1 MIHILDKHS
10 CCGCEAC
17 VQTCPKHCISF
28 EEDEEGFRYPEVDG
42 TSCIDCGLCE
52 KVCPVLHQAESI
64 TPLHVYAAKNKCEEE
79 LMASSSGGLFI
90 LIAKKIISEGGVV
103 FGAKF
108 NEKWEVEHAYAETEE
123 GLKAF
128 MGSKYVQSRIG
139 NCYKE
144 AKTFLLSRRK
154 VLFTGTSCQIAGL
167 KNFLGK
173 DYDNLLTV
181 DVICHGVPSPK
192 VWRKYLE
199 EMKDKARRA
208 KNSVSFHSILSSR
221 KAMPSDGEGWSIEGI
236 SFRDKRL
243 GWKKYSFVL
252 TLAESSD
259 EGKQNTVSFSR
270 MHREDSYMR
279 LFLSD
284 LILRPSCYQCP
295 AKGGKSQSDLTIADF
310 WGIEKILP
318 DFYDERGVGLFIVNT
333 SIGQGMLESVTDRLY
348 LVETAQTD
356 SVANISS
363 WYSSVVEPAK
373 REKFW
378 HLFNQGLPVC
388 RIARRLVPPLS
399 FLARLKMRVKRKLK
413 KWMKK

>member
-1 MIHILDKHS
+1 M
-10 CCGCEAC
+10 
-17 VQTCPKHCISF
+17 QTCPKHCISF

-144 AKTFLLSRRK
+144 AKTFLQSGRK

-173 DYDNLLTV
+173 DFENLLTV

-208 KNSVSFHSILSSR
+208 KNIVSFHSILSSR

-252 TLAESSD
+252 ILAESSD

-310 WGIEKILP
+310 WGIEKIYP
-318 DFYDERGVGLFIVNT
+318 DFYDEKGVGLLICNTQKGADLIDQIRVPLFFRESYLTQAIKNQPAYNFSKAEPENRMVFWEMFFQEVSIFI
-333 SIGQGMLESVTDRLY
+333 
-348 LVETAQTD
+348 
-356 SVANISS
+356 ISK
-363 WYSSVVEPAK
+363 E
-373 REKFW
+373 
-378 HLFNQGLPVC
+378 
-388 RIARRLVPPLS
+388 LVPSPTLFS
-399 FLARLKMRVKRKLK
+399 VIKRKIK
-413 KWMKK
+413 KKFNL

>member
-79 LMASSSGGLFI
+79 LLASSSGGLFI

-108 NEKWEVEHAYAETEE
+108 NEKWEVEHAYTETEE

-144 AKTFLLSRRK
+144 AKTFLQSGRK

-173 DYDNLLTV
+173 DFENLLTV

-192 VWRKYLE
+192 VWRKYLG
-199 EMKDKARRA
+199 EMKDNARRA

-221 KAMPSDGEGWSIEGI
+221 KAVPSEEDDWRIEGI

-243 GWKKYSFVL
+243 GWKKFSFVL

-310 WGIEKILP
+310 WGIEKIYP
-318 DFYDERGVGLFIVNT
+318 DFYDEKGIGILICNTPKGVCLTNKISEGLVIR
-333 SIGQGMLESVTDRLY
+333 ESNLIQ
-348 LVETAQTD
+348 AIKNQ
-356 SVANISS
+356 
-363 WYSSVVEPAK
+363 PAYNFSK
-373 REKFW
+373 REPINRIIFW
-378 HLFNQGLPVC
+378 KMFFQEFSILIISRKLIPYSTLLS
-388 RIARRLVPPLS
+388 RI
-399 FLARLKMRVKRKLK
+399 KRKIKQIFSL
-413 KWMKK
+413 